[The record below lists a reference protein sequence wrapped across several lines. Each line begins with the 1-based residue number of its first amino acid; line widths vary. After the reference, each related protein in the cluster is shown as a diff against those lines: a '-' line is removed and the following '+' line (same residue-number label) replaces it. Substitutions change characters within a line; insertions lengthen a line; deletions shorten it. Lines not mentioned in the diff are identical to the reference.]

1 MNEEATNLHS
11 QPKANGRPWWAAI
24 AAITLLGFATRLIGL
39 RDSPAGDEL
48 IFHWYVNDRSFS
60 SMWSLVVN
68 HEKTPPLGFILG
80 WLTAHIGSPATWMR
94 LPALLAGTATIPL
107 VGLLARR
114 CATPL
119 TGLVAAA
126 LVATSPFLMFYGIE
140 ARAYGLAACLSC
152 ASVLLLLTASDHGG
166 KRRWAAWALVTSLAL
181 LSHYTAVFV
190 ILASVA
196 WALVSQ
202 RRLLKP
208 LLLSGVGVLLLV
220 SWWIP
225 SFVTQWGHSGS
236 EARRIGNL
244 APLALSTLGNI
255 TTRALVGHPLWSSLQ
270 TTPTSTIPGTPA
282 LVMIISGLAI
292 ALIVGLVTWLRSD
305 RRSLRPK
312 SETVL
317 LAMCAVATPVGL
329 VLLSLEPGKTLLLP
343 RNLICSLPA
352 TAALVAVP
360 VAKLKRQLALLST
373 LLIAGGLLIGS
384 VLELTDY
391 GRPNMRAAANAI
403 ESRWAPGDSILEAI
417 YFNEPPL
424 DQDLSIHLGAAQR
437 AQLELSSKVGLRPFD
452 APQPVGTS
460 IFTVAPIYGYTIE
473 ALGPR
478 PEQAKGWKLVWQ
490 HKWPG
495 LPPVVAAQWRKTA
508 AGR

>member
-1 MNEEATNLHS
+1 MKAEATNLHS
-11 QPKANGRPWWAAI
+11 QPKANSGPWWAAI
-24 AAITLLGFATRLIGL
+24 AAITLLGFATRLVGL

-48 IFHWYVNDRSFS
+48 IFHWYVDGRSFS

-107 VGLLARR
+107 VGLLGRR
-114 CATPL
+114 CAKAR

-126 LVATSPFLMFYGIE
+126 LVATSPFMMFYGIE
-140 ARAYGLAACLSC
+140 ARAYGLAACLSS
-152 ASVLLLLTASDHGG
+152 ASLLLLLSASDKGG
-166 KRRWAAWALVTSLAL
+166 KMRWAAWALVTALAL
-181 LSHYTAVFV
+181 LSHYTVVFV

-196 WALVSQ
+196 WALASQ

-208 LLLSGVGVLLLV
+208 VLLAGVGVLLLV

-244 APLALSTLGNI
+244 APLAVSTLSNI

-282 LVMIISGLAI
+282 LAMILAGIAI
-292 ALIVGLVTWLRSD
+292 ALLAGVITWLRSD
-305 RRSLRPK
+305 PRSLRLRP
-312 SETVL
+312 ETVL
-317 LAMCAVATPVGL
+317 LAMCAVATPIGL

-352 TAALVAVP
+352 TAALLAVP
-360 VAKLKRQLALLST
+360 VAKLKRPLSLLCT

-384 VLELTDY
+384 VRELTNY
-391 GRPNMRAAANAI
+391 SRPNMRAAANAI
-403 ESRWAPGDSILEAI
+403 ESRWTPGDSILEAI
-417 YFNEPPL
+417 YFNEQPL
-424 DQDLSIHLGAAQR
+424 DQDLLIHLGAAQR
-437 AQLELSSKVGLRPFD
+437 ERLELSSKVALRPFD
-452 APQPVGTS
+452 APRPAGAS

-490 HKWPG
+490 QRWPG
-495 LPPVVAAQWRKTA
+495 LPPVVAAQWRRVP